1 MLGGNNMGRKQA
13 SNDDAVQ
20 RNRNR
25 ALQYYY
31 DHRDEILKRQKETY
45 VENKANRARIAELEA
60 EIERLRGEL
69 ENGK

>member
-1 MLGGNNMGRKQA
+1 M
-13 SNDDAVQ
+13 
-20 RNRNR
+20 
-25 ALQYYY
+25 QYYY